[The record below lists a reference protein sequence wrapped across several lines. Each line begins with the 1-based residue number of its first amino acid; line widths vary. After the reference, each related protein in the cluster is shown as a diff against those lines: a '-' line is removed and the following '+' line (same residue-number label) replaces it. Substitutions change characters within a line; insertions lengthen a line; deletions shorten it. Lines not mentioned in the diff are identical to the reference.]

1 MTSRINRELRTVERM
16 ISLYCKKHHS
26 CDFEDCTHC
35 VSLRDYAVTKTK
47 ACRFG
52 DNKPVCSLCPVHCYK
67 KDERNKIREVMRYS
81 GPQMV
86 LRYPYLA
93 VMHLVDKQASKKNYN
108 I

>member
-1 MTSRINRELRTVERM
+1 
-16 ISLYCKKHHS
+16 
-26 CDFEDCTHC
+26 
-35 VSLRDYAVTKTK
+35 
-47 ACRFG
+47 
-52 DNKPVCSLCPVHCYK
+52 
-67 KDERNKIREVMRYS
+67 MRYS